1 MPTLLAPVSTQQ
13 YHGDILF
20 SMIPWTLLIYD
31 SENTVGLI
39 PGP

>member
-1 MPTLLAPVSTQQ
+1 MSTLLVPVSTPQ
-13 YHGDILF
+13 YHGEVLF
-20 SMIPWTLLIYD
+20 SMIPWTLFIYD